1 MIDSHQQ
8 SESVDS
14 LNLGLF
20 LRTISYREFL
30 TSISLILLLTA
41 IFAVMQ
47 FLGFWLN
54 TEYLIIVFLS
64 MPLNHIVYRI
74 EHKRSNN
81 FIGRVIHDLI
91 FIILYLILLFI
102 SVKIKGQPFLFDLEN
117 IVFNFFLFM
126 VLVGSYE
133 IIVEFVRP
141 VLARRGWQIF

>member
-1 MIDSHQQ
+1 VIGSQQQ
-8 SESVDS
+8 SESIDS
-14 LNLGLF
+14 LNLRPF

-30 TSISLILLLTA
+30 TSLSLILLLTA

-47 FLGFWLN
+47 FFAFWLN
-54 TEYLIIVFLS
+54 MEYLIIVFLS

-81 FIGRVIHDLI
+81 FIGRILHDLI
-91 FIILYLILLFI
+91 FTAIYLILLLI

-117 IVFNFFLFM
+117 IVFNFFLFI